1 MNNLA
6 KIALISLMS
15 GTCFQSI
22 AAEFSDGPIIFGY
35 GKHAPVKQDMRLA
48 KDTKLK
54 VVFDISKAGK
64 DGGINRGFDSVA
76 RFYNMHA
83 ANGIPTKNIDVVV
96 VIHGGATNEMRNAKS
111 YQAKYGKENPNAELI
126 KTLIANEVKFVQCGQ
141 SAAYHQV
148 ENDDMIEG
156 VDMAL
161 SAMTAHVLLAEK
173 GYSQNPF

>member
-1 MNNLA
+1 MKNLA
-6 KIALISLMS
+6 KIAIIGLVC
-15 GTCFQSI
+15 GTCFKGL
-22 AAEFSDGPIIFGY
+22 AAEFADGPIIFGY

-48 KDTKLK
+48 KDTKMK

-64 DGGINRGFDSVA
+64 DGGLNRGFDSIA
-76 RFYNMHA
+76 RFYNMHV
-83 ANGIPTKNIDVVV
+83 ANGIPTKNIDLVVV
-96 VIHGGATNEMRNAKS
+96 VHGGATNELRNGKS
-111 YQAKYGKENPNAELI
+111 YQAKYGKENPNNELI
-126 KTLIANEVKFVQCGQ
+126 KTLIANEVQFVQCGQ

-148 ENDDMIEG
+148 DNEDMIEG